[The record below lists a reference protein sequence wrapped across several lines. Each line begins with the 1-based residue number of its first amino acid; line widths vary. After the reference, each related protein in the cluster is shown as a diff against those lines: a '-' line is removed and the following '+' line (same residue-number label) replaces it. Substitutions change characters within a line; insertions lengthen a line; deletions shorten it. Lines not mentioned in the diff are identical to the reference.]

1 MDLHSGQVLGSVT
14 SGTTVVV
21 LDFATSSLDLLCE
34 GAPVVPRQP
43 VRCSMPVDGDE
54 AHAMKAGQ
62 HYLDHVS
69 GLRVRCIAAGP
80 AVLCDGRTMLE
91 YTPRPVQT
99 DALLSPPPGTR
110 PTPGSSREYRSAA
123 QARS

>member
-1 MDLHSGQVLGSVT
+1 VDLHSGQVLGSIE

-21 LDFATSSLDLLCE
+21 LDFTKSPLELLCE
-34 GAPVVPRQP
+34 GAPLVPRQP
-43 VRCSMPVDGDE
+43 VRCSMPADGDE
-54 AHAMKAGQ
+54 THAMKGGQ
-62 HYLDHVS
+62 YYLDHIS

-91 YTPRPVQT
+91 YTPRPAQT

-110 PTPGSSREYRSAA
+110 ATPGSSREYRSAA

>member
-1 MDLHSGQVLGSVT
+1 VDLHSGQVLGSVT
-14 SGTTVVV
+14 PGTTVVV
-21 LDFATSSLDLLCE
+21 LDFATSPLELLCE

-54 AHAMKAGQ
+54 THAMKAGQ

-80 AVLCDGRTMLE
+80 ALLCDGRTMLK
-91 YTPRPVQT
+91 YTPRPAQA
-99 DALLSPPPGTR
+99 DALLSAPPGTR
-110 PTPGSSREYRSAA
+110 ATPGSSREYRSAA
-123 QARS
+123 EARS